1 MSEKGATVLS
11 ETNAK
16 IHSENHRL
24 LLKKRLS
31 LEAQRVLSILETCI
45 SRVEIA
51 AALPAALRL
60 NSESSVVDKELSRA
74 LREHQILVERLET
87 LEGLKQESD
96 GEQEGEARKRARAQL
111 EKDIKN
117 SVRDLLRLVR
127 GHPDAIFSLR
137 AELGMEEGESESV
150 LIRVLQ
156 QFHSNMI
163 EKLLTSLDDELQ
175 LAKLSKQVISD
186 PAYHLEEIALQEKEV
201 AESLKTVDTEMY
213 VLNNAIEKMQSSL
226 QGKNLQD
233 ADKSLLAEKQ
243 CQSHIK
249 TSKVTQASTQQKIDQ
264 LNIQLNSLIL
274 ENRQTERVLQEKIEK
289 VEIEIEC
296 LLQHFDDE
304 IKEKQDKLELNEVH
318 YEREEKE
325 VRKLEKPFSI
335 LEVEC
340 NQILERRRLAEEKRK
355 EEMRDLEL
363 KTKAAIMAQAWWR
376 GFSTRK
382 ALKNKDKGKKGKKG
396 KGKKTK

>member
-1 MSEKGATVLS
+1 MSAKGATVLS

-16 IHSENHRL
+16 THSENHGL
-24 LLKKRLS
+24 LQKKQLS
-31 LEAQRVLSILETCI
+31 LEGQRILSILETCI

-51 AALPAALRL
+51 AALPAAFRS
-60 NSESSVVDKELSRA
+60 NSESCVADKELSRA
-74 LREHQILVERLET
+74 LQEHQILVERLET

-96 GEQEGEARKRARAQL
+96 GEQEVEARKRGRAQL

-127 GHPDAIFSLR
+127 GHPDAIFGLR

-156 QFHSNMI
+156 QFHSDMK
-163 EKLLTSLDDELQ
+163 EKLLTSLEEELR
-175 LAKLSKQVISD
+175 LAKISKQVISD
-186 PAYHLEEIALQEKEV
+186 PAYHLEQIALQEKQLAQSIE
-201 AESLKTVDTEMY
+201 KVDTEMY
-213 VLNNAIEKMQSSL
+213 VLNHAIEQMQSSL

-249 TSKVTQASTQQKIDQ
+249 TSKVKQASIQHEIDQ
-264 LNIQLNSLIL
+264 LNIQLNSLML
-274 ENRQTERVLQEKIEK
+274 ENRRTERVLQEKMET

-296 LLQHFDDE
+296 VLQHFDDE

-318 YEREEKE
+318 YEREEEE

-335 LEVEC
+335 LEMEC
-340 NQILERRRLAEEKRK
+340 NQILEKRRLAEEKRK